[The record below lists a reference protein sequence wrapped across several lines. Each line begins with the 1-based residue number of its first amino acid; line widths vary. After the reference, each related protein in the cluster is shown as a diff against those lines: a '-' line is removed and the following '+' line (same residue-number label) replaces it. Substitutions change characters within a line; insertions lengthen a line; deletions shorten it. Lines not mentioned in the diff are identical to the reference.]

1 MSTVGLLRSERGI
14 ALPAALAVLFMVAGL
29 ATVTAKAAITSD
41 HESLRDRNVKQAL
54 QAANAGS
61 RRPCTGPT

>member
-29 ATVTAKAAITSD
+29 ATVTA
-41 HESLRDRNVKQAL
+41 
-54 QAANAGS
+54 
-61 RRPCTGPT
+61 